1 MRVILTI
8 AAAALLIGGCNNS
21 ERDRGRSRDRDRT
34 EQRDRDRD
42 SDRSADSDRAS
53 NSQADT
59 SDRSADRGSSEEV
72 TEAWLEGRW
81 ADSRDC
87 TRDPVV
93 FSSNGEF
100 EAANGGRGRWSIES
114 GGTLVLEAGGQRRT
128 ANLERVS
135 NDELKMDGAGRSYR
149 CD

>member
-8 AAAALLIGGCNNS
+8 AAAALLLAGCNNN
-21 ERDRGRSRDRDRT
+21 ERDRGRSRDRDRDRT

-42 SDRSADSDRAS
+42 TDRSADSDRAS
-53 NSQADT
+53 DRNSQADA
-59 SDRSADRGSSEEV
+59 SDRSSSEEV

-93 FSSNGEF
+93 FSSNGDF
-100 EAANGGRGRWSIES
+100 EAANGGRGRWSIER

-128 ANLERVS
+128 AQLERVS
-135 NDELKMDGAGRSYR
+135 DDELKMDGAGRSYR